1 MPSVLESIEKDSKKN
16 SSAQACHQEIN
27 ERASRVVDV
36 DRSEIETGMDTSM
49 PGEDGSLNTDRKNK
63 KKKNRK
69 KKRDRKKAKKR
80 AAQKRKREDG
90 CADMDMDKAPGSK
103 GESSTCDGPRQP
115 KKKRK
120 KKKGQELSKKLPDNK
135 GESPNCNGP
144 HQPKKKK
151 KKGQGANQNL
161 PDSKGESPNCNG
173 PRQPKKKG
181 QKGQGANQ
189 NSPSMKG
196 KSPKCNGPHQPKK
209 KGKKGQGANNNS
221 PKTKGSNLNQIQKKM
236 RKESPGE
243 NMKTK
248 RKVQDKTLD
257 LKARTTRIINSEDS
271 NNVSELQAKIE
282 PKDKSVNTNTNT
294 RNGIQAQNDSLLS
307 SYSASDDWWW
317 DQEPKTRKEIG
328 VGTLIKK
335 HFKTADIFNGMDVPY
350 DGFVRSIWK
359 GSSQGGKKQQK
370 QKQQTLYKIQFK
382 DGDEEDLAYEQ
393 LLPCAN
399 LCTELS
405 SSNYSQDIL
414 PVNETISY
422 YFASDGENIYRAAKQ
437 LGCKVDDILQFNKEW
452 YQFQFQLS
460 AKTKLKK
467 GTILRIDPSLCSSEK
482 IEPLLLKEKD
492 WLNKKGGGYLWR
504 SIADFPSLVIDSSDD
519 NHDYDEEFIHN
530 TESSED
536 DDDLHLRSSE
546 ASLYTKEEPQRRSQ
560 RHSKLIAKRKIQ
572 DSEKN
577 GSKLDGIISK
587 TSKIEY
593 TRNAGRKKMPT
604 WEGEIRRPSTSS
616 TREKTNESMA
626 GGKNKSP
633 STAREKTDGS
643 MAGSKNESTSTAR
656 MEKDTC
662 QMVVKKQLSIPQR
675 IAILEQRLFGK
686 SNDEL
691 PGIRR
696 VETLMVTV
704 DMLEQGEPLND
715 SVIGCLEKLEK
726 EWNAK
731 N

>member
-1 MPSVLESIEKDSKKN
+1 MESIEKDSKKN

-27 ERASRVVDV
+27 ERTSGMV
-36 DRSEIETGMDTSM
+36 DRSETETGMDTSM
-49 PGEDGSLNTDRKNK
+49 PAEDGSLNTDRKNK

-90 CADMDMDKAPGSK
+90 CADMDMDKAPDSQ

-120 KKKGQELSKKLPDNK
+120 KKKGHEPSNKLPDNK
-135 GESPNCNGP
+135 GEKPTYDRP

-181 QKGQGANQ
+181 QKGKGANQ

-196 KSPKCNGPHQPKK
+196 ESPKCNAPHQPKK

-221 PKTKGSNLNQIQKKM
+221 LKTKGSNLNQIQKKM
-236 RKESPGE
+236 RKESPGA
-243 NMKTK
+243 NIKTK
-248 RKVQDKTLD
+248 RKVQEKTLD
-257 LKARTTRIINSEDS
+257 LKARTTRIINSEHS

-282 PKDKSVNTNTNT
+282 PKDKSVITNT

-317 DQEPKTRKEIG
+317 NQEPKTRKEIG

-335 HFKTADIFNGMDVPY
+335 HFKNADIFNGMDVPY

-393 LLPCAN
+393 LLQCAN
-399 LCTELS
+399 LFTELS
-405 SSNYSQDIL
+405 SSNYSHEIL
-414 PVNETISY
+414 PVNESISY
-422 YFASDGENIYRAAKQ
+422 YFVRDGENINRAAKQ

-467 GTILRIDPSLCSSEK
+467 GTVLRIDPSLCSSEK

-504 SIADFPSLVIDSSDD
+504 SIADFPSLIIDSSDD

-536 DDDLHLRSSE
+536 DEDLHLRGSE
-546 ASLYTKEEPQRRSQ
+546 ASLHTKDEPQRCSQ
-560 RHSKLIAKRKIQ
+560 RHSKLIAKRNIQ

-593 TRNAGRKKMPT
+593 TRNVGRKKMPT
-604 WEGEIRRPSTSS
+604 REGEIRRPSTSS
-616 TREKTNESMA
+616 TREKIDESMA
-626 GGKNKSP
+626 GGKNESP
-633 STAREKTDGS
+633 STAQEKTDES
-643 MAGSKNESTSTAR
+643 MAGSKNESTSTASTAT

-686 SNDEL
+686 SNDKL

>member
-1 MPSVLESIEKDSKKN
+1 MESIEKDSKKN

-36 DRSEIETGMDTSM
+36 DRSEIETGMDSSM
-49 PGEDGSLNTDRKNK
+49 PAEDGSLNTDRKNK

-80 AAQKRKREDG
+80 AALKRKRGDG
-90 CADMDMDKAPGSK
+90 CADMDMDKAPNSK

-120 KKKGQELSKKLPDNK
+120 KKKGQELSNKLPDNK
-135 GESPNCNGP
+135 GEKPTYDRP

-161 PDSKGESPNCNG
+161 PDSKGKSPNCNG

-359 GSSQGGKKQQK
+359 GSSQGGKKK

-616 TREKTNESMA
+616 TREKTDESMA

-633 STAREKTDGS
+633 STAREKTDES
-643 MAGSKNESTSTAR
+643 MAGSKNESTSTASTAR

-696 VETLMVTV
+696 LETLMVTV

>member
-1 MPSVLESIEKDSKKN
+1 MPD
-16 SSAQACHQEIN
+16 
-27 ERASRVVDV
+27 
-36 DRSEIETGMDTSM
+36 
-49 PGEDGSLNTDRKNK
+49 
-63 KKKNRK
+63 
-69 KKRDRKKAKKR
+69 
-80 AAQKRKREDG
+80 
-90 CADMDMDKAPGSK
+90 SK
-103 GESSTCDGPRQP
+103 GESPTYDR
-115 KKKRK
+115 
-120 KKKGQELSKKLPDNK
+120 
-135 GESPNCNGP
+135 P

-294 RNGIQAQNDSLLS
+294 NTRNGIQAQNDSLLS

-359 GSSQGGKKQQK
+359 GSSQGGKKK

-616 TREKTNESMA
+616 TREKTDESMA

-633 STAREKTDGS
+633 STAREKTDES
-643 MAGSKNESTSTAR
+643 MAGSKNESTSTASTAR

-696 VETLMVTV
+696 LETLMVTV

>member
-1 MPSVLESIEKDSKKN
+1 MESIEKDSKKN

-36 DRSEIETGMDTSM
+36 DRSEIETGMDSSM
-49 PGEDGSLNTDRKNK
+49 PAEDGSLNTDRKNK

-90 CADMDMDKAPGSK
+90 CADMDMDKAPNSK

-120 KKKGQELSKKLPDNK
+120 KKKGQELSNKLPDNK

-161 PDSKGESPNCNG
+161 PDSKGKSPNCNG

-359 GSSQGGKKQQK
+359 GSSQGGKKK

-616 TREKTNESMA
+616 TREKTDESMA

-633 STAREKTDGS
+633 STAREKTDES
-643 MAGSKNESTSTAR
+643 MAGSKNESTSTASTAR

-696 VETLMVTV
+696 LETLMVTV